1 MMSKTQSH
9 KLLLSLYTPY
19 FLFEDIID
27 FVLHIIYN
35 RPKKEENLIDSRYA
49 MIYTRKGKNK
59 KFASTKK
66 IPPDERSLLQKCKRT
81 HLVSYSYYNCLENDF
96 VPLNPEHYG
105 WIIENDEL
113 KPISYEGDAIP
124 TTVYSSSFARYT
136 R

>member
-1 MMSKTQSH
+1 
-9 KLLLSLYTPY
+9 
-19 FLFEDIID
+19 
-27 FVLHIIYN
+27 
-35 RPKKEENLIDSRYA
+35 

-113 KPISYEGDAIP
+113 KPISYEGDALP
-124 TTVYSSSFARYT
+124 TIEQYAQAVSTDIYADEDSCEENEGKDDDDDESSCSDDEVSSAEEEDDSDDDLM
-136 R
+136 